1 MIKKDAVEGL
11 EPIEEIERIGLVGSP
26 KAVPTGVR
34 LNIRGR
40 NIYLRGLRLPPRGIW
55 RWLLILGPGLIATSA
70 GNDAGGIA
78 TYSSA
83 GAKFGYD
90 MIWVMLVLT
99 LSFAI
104 VQEMCT
110 RLGAATGRGLLDLIR
125 ERFGIGWTLFAIA
138 IIVVA
143 NGGVTISEFVGIGA
157 ASELLGISRYIS
169 VPIAA
174 VALWYLVIFGSYAR
188 VEKIFLLMTLVFFA
202 YPVAAILGGPDWGAV
217 AKGAVVPTI
226 RFESEYIFLLVG
238 VLGTTI
244 TPYIQIFQ
252 QSSTVERGA
261 ARKHYGDERLDA
273 YAGSVFSNLMSI
285 SMIIATAATLYVAGT
300 HDIKSAADAAKALE
314 PVAGSSASL
323 LFAVGLLGASLLA
336 GGVLPLATAAT
347 LYVAGNHEI
356 GSAAD
361 AAKALEPVAGASAS
375 MLFAVG
381 LLGASLLAG
390 GVLPLA
396 TAYAISEAFGIPKGV
411 NLDFRRGRA
420 FFTLFTAFIV
430 LGAGVALIPDIP
442 IFPLLV
448 GIQVLNGV
456 LLPIIL
462 VFILILIN
470 NERLTGDL
478 KNTPIYNLLGWGTF
492 AIITIAVLVMLA
504 GQLLDLFGIK
514 LFG

>member
-1 MIKKDAVEGL
+1 MKTRNEGLEGL
-11 EPIEEIERIGLVGSP
+11 EPIANVESPTLPDVPQRLPAGLRI
-26 KAVPTGVR
+26 
-34 LNIRGR
+34 NYRGHS
-40 NIYLRGLRLPPRGIW
+40 IYLRGLRLAPKGIW
-55 RWLLILGPGLIATSA
+55 KWLLILGPGLIATSA

-90 MIWVMLVLT
+90 LIWVMVVLT

-125 ERFGIGWTLFAIA
+125 EQFGIGWTLFSIG
-138 IIVVA
+138 IIVIA

-157 ASELLGISRYIS
+157 ASELLGVSRYIA

-174 VALWYLVIFGSYAR
+174 VALWYLVIFGSYAK
-188 VEKIFLLMTLVFFA
+188 VEKMFLLMTLVFFA
-202 YPVAAILGGPDWGAV
+202 YPVAAILGNPDWGAV
-217 AKGAVVPTI
+217 AKGAFVPSI
-226 RFESEYIFLLVG
+226 KFEKEYVFILVG
-238 VLGTTI
+238 LLGTTI

-252 QSSTVERGA
+252 QSSTVERGT
-261 ARKHYGDERLDA
+261 ARKHYGPERYDA
-273 YAGSVFSNLMSI
+273 YFGSVFSNLMSV
-285 SMIIATAATLYVAGT
+285 SMIIATAATLFVAGQ
-300 HDIKSAADAAKALE
+300 
-314 PVAGSSASL
+314 
-323 LFAVGLLGASLLA
+323 
-336 GGVLPLATAAT
+336 
-347 LYVAGNHEI
+347 HEI

-361 AAKALEPVAGASAS
+361 AARALEPVAGSSAS

-396 TAYAISEAFGIPKGV
+396 TSYAISEAFGIPKGV
-411 NLDFRRGRA
+411 NLDYRRGKG
-420 FFTLFTAFIV
+420 FFGLFTAFIV
-430 LGAGVALIPDIP
+430 VGAVVALIPNIP

-470 NERLTGDL
+470 REKLTGEL

-492 AIITIAVLVMLA
+492 AMITLAVAVYLVGSA
-504 GQLLDLFGIK
+504 LDLLNINIFPS
-514 LFG
+514 

>member
-1 MIKKDAVEGL
+1 MSIPKDTALEGL
-11 EPIEEIERIGLVGSP
+11 EPIEEIEGAGIPVVQHSLPAGL
-26 KAVPTGVR
+26 R

-40 NIYLRGLRLPPRGIW
+40 SIYLRGLRRPPKGIW
-55 RWLLILGPGLIATSA
+55 KWLVILGPGLIATSA

-90 MIWVMLVLT
+90 MIWVMIVLT
-99 LSFAI
+99 LAFAV

-157 ASELLGISRYIS
+157 ATELFGVSRYIS
-169 VPIAA
+169 VPVAA
-174 VALWYLVIFGSYAR
+174 VVLWYLVIFGSYAR

-202 YPVAAILGGPDWGAV
+202 YPIAAILGKPDWSAV
-217 AKGAVVPTI
+217 ARGAVVPTI
-226 RFESEYIFLLVG
+226 RFESEFIFVLVG

-261 ARKHYGDERLDA
+261 ARKHYGPERLDA
-273 YAGSVFSNLMSI
+273 YVGSVFSNLMSI
-285 SMIIATAATLYVAGT
+285 SMIIATAATLYVAGQ
-300 HDIKSAADAAKALE
+300 HEIDSAADAAKALE
-314 PVAGSSASL
+314 PVAGSSASVM
-323 LFAVGLLGASLLA
+323 FAVGLLGASMLA
-336 GGVLPLATAAT
+336 GGVLPLAT
-347 LYVAGNHEI
+347 
-356 GSAAD
+356 S
-361 AAKALEPVAGASAS
+361 
-375 MLFAVG
+375 
-381 LLGASLLAG
+381 
-390 GVLPLA
+390 
-396 TAYAISEAFGIPKGV
+396 YAISEAFGIPKGV
-411 NLDFRRGRA
+411 NLDYRRGKV
-420 FFTLFTAFIV
+420 FFGLFTAFIV
-430 LGAGVALIPDIP
+430 LGAVVALIPNIP

-462 VFILILIN
+462 VFILILVN
-470 NERLTGDL
+470 NEKLTGDL
-478 KNTPIYNLLGWGTF
+478 RNTTTYNVLGWGTF
-492 AIITIAVLVMLA
+492 AVITLAVSVMLA
-504 GQLLDLFGIK
+504 GQILDALGIQLFGQ
-514 LFG
+514 

>member
-273 YAGSVFSNLMSI
+273 YAGSIFSNLMSI
-285 SMIIATAATLYVAGT
+285 SMIIATAATLYVAG
-300 HDIKSAADAAKALE
+300 S
-314 PVAGSSASL
+314 
-323 LFAVGLLGASLLA
+323 
-336 GGVLPLATAAT
+336 
-347 LYVAGNHEI
+347 HEI

-492 AIITIAVLVMLA
+492 AIITIAVLVLLA
-504 GQLLDLFGIK
+504 GQLLDFFGIK

>member
-40 NIYLRGLRLPPRGIW
+40 SIYLRGLRLPPRGIW

-157 ASELLGISRYIS
+157 ASELLGVSRYIS

-202 YPVAAILGGPDWGAV
+202 YPVAAILGGPDWGSV

-285 SMIIATAATLYVAGT
+285 SMIIATAATLYVAG
-300 HDIKSAADAAKALE
+300 
-314 PVAGSSASL
+314 
-323 LFAVGLLGASLLA
+323 
-336 GGVLPLATAAT
+336 
-347 LYVAGNHEI
+347 NREI
-356 GSAAD
+356 ESAAD

-375 MLFAVG
+375 LLFAVG

>member
-273 YAGSVFSNLMSI
+273 YAGSIFSNLMSI
-285 SMIIATAATLYVAGT
+285 SMII
-300 HDIKSAADAAKALE
+300 
-314 PVAGSSASL
+314 
-323 LFAVGLLGASLLA
+323 
-336 GGVLPLATAAT
+336 ATAAT

-420 FFTLFTAFIV
+420 FFTLFTA
-430 LGAGVALIPDIP
+430 LIPDIP

-504 GQLLDLFGIK
+504 GQLLDFFGIK

>member
-1 MIKKDAVEGL
+1 MINKESVEGL
-11 EPIEEIERIGLVGSP
+11 EPIEEVERVGLINAP
-26 KAVPTGVR
+26 KSLPAGVR

-40 NIYLRGLRLPPRGIW
+40 SMFLRGLRLPPTGIW
-55 RWLLILGPGLIATSA
+55 KWLVILGPGLIATSA

-90 MIWVMLVLT
+90 MIWVMIVLT
-99 LSFAI
+99 LSFAV
-104 VQEMCT
+104 VQETCT

-125 ERFGIGWTLFAIA
+125 ERFGAGWTLFAIV
-138 IIVVA
+138 IIVIA

-157 ASELLGISRYIS
+157 ASELLGVSRYIS

-174 VALWYLVIFGSYAR
+174 VALWYLVIFGSYSR

-202 YPVAAILGGPDWGAV
+202 YPIAAILSGPDWGAV

-261 ARKHYGDERLDA
+261 ARKHYGPERIDA

-285 SMIIATAATLYVAGT
+285 SMIIATAATLYVVGQ
-300 HDIKSAADAAKALE
+300 HDIQSAADAAKALE
-314 PVAGSSASL
+314 PVAGNSAAL
-323 LFAVGLLGASLLA
+323 LFAIGLLGASLLA
-336 GGVLPLATAAT
+336 GGVLPLATS
-347 LYVAGNHEI
+347 Y
-356 GSAAD
+356 
-361 AAKALEPVAGASAS
+361 
-375 MLFAVG
+375 AV
-381 LLGASLLAG
+381 
-390 GVLPLA
+390 
-396 TAYAISEAFGIPKGV
+396 SEAFGIPKGV
-411 NLDFRRGRA
+411 NLDYRRGKA
-420 FFTLFTAFIV
+420 FFSLFTAFIV
-430 LGAGVALIPDIP
+430 LGAVVALIPGIP

-462 VFILILIN
+462 VFLLILIN
-470 NERLTGDL
+470 DEKLTGDL
-478 KNTPIYNLLGWGTF
+478 KNTPINNLLGWGTF
-492 AIITIAVLVMLA
+492 AMITIAVVVMLG
-504 GQLLDLFGIK
+504 GQLLELFGIK

>member
-1 MIKKDAVEGL
+1 
-11 EPIEEIERIGLVGSP
+11 
-26 KAVPTGVR
+26 
-34 LNIRGR
+34 
-40 NIYLRGLRLPPRGIW
+40 
-55 RWLLILGPGLIATSA
+55 LILGPGLIATSA

-90 MIWVMLVLT
+90 LLWVMVVLT

-125 ERFGIGWTLFAIA
+125 EQFGIGWTLFSIL
-138 IIVVA
+138 IIVIA

-157 ASELLGISRYIS
+157 ASELLGVSRYIS

-202 YPVAAILGGPDWGAV
+202 YPIAAILGGPDWGAV
-217 AKGAVVPTI
+217 AKGATIPTI
-226 RFESEYIFLLVG
+226 RFEKEYVFILVG
-238 VLGTTI
+238 LLGTTI

-252 QSSTVERGA
+252 QSSTVERGT
-261 ARKHYGDERLDA
+261 ARKHYGNERYDA
-273 YAGSVFSNLMSI
+273 YAGSVFSNVMSM
-285 SMIIATAATLYVAGT
+285 SMIVATAATLFVAGQ
-300 HDIKSAADAAKALE
+300 HEIGSAADAARALE
-314 PVAGSSASL
+314 PVAGTSASV

-336 GGVLPLATAAT
+336 GGVLPLAT
-347 LYVAGNHEI
+347 
-356 GSAAD
+356 S
-361 AAKALEPVAGASAS
+361 
-375 MLFAVG
+375 
-381 LLGASLLAG
+381 
-390 GVLPLA
+390 
-396 TAYAISEAFGIPKGV
+396 YAISEAFGIPKGV
-411 NLDFRRGRA
+411 NLDYRRGKG
-420 FFTLFTAFIV
+420 FFGLFTAFIV
-430 LGAGVALIPDIP
+430 VGAVVALIPNIP

-462 VFILILIN
+462 AFILILIN
-470 NERLTGDL
+470 REKLTGDL

-492 AIITIAVLVMLA
+492 AMITVAVVIYLVGSVLDIA
-504 GQLLDLFGIK
+504 GIQI
-514 LFG
+514 FSG

>member
-1 MIKKDAVEGL
+1 MKTRTEGLEGL
-11 EPIEEIERIGLVGSP
+11 EPVANVESPTLPDIPQRLPAGLRI
-26 KAVPTGVR
+26 
-34 LNIRGR
+34 NYRGHS
-40 NIYLRGLRLPPRGIW
+40 IYLRGLRLAPKGIW
-55 RWLLILGPGLIATSA
+55 KWLLILGPGLIATSA

-90 MIWVMLVLT
+90 LIWVMVVLT

-125 ERFGIGWTLFAIA
+125 EQFGIGWTLFSIG
-138 IIVVA
+138 IIVIA

-157 ASELLGISRYIS
+157 ASELLGVSRYIA

-174 VALWYLVIFGSYAR
+174 VALWYLVIFGSYAK

-202 YPVAAILGGPDWGAV
+202 YPIAAILGNPDWAAV
-217 AKGAVVPTI
+217 AKGTVVPTI
-226 RFESEYIFLLVG
+226 KFEMEYVFILVG
-238 VLGTTI
+238 LLGTTI

-252 QSSTVERGA
+252 QSSTVERGT
-261 ARKHYGDERLDA
+261 ARKHYGPERYDA
-273 YAGSVFSNLMSI
+273 YFGSVFSNLMSV
-285 SMIIATAATLYVAGT
+285 SMIIATAATLFVAGQ
-300 HDIKSAADAAKALE
+300 HDITSAADAARALE
-314 PVAGSSASL
+314 PVAGSSA
-323 LFAVGLLGASLLA
+323 AV
-336 GGVLPLATAAT
+336 
-347 LYVAGNHEI
+347 
-356 GSAAD
+356 
-361 AAKALEPVAGASAS
+361 
-375 MLFAVG
+375 LFAVG

-411 NLDFRRGRA
+411 NLDYRRGKG
-420 FFTLFTAFIV
+420 FFGLFTAFIV
-430 LGAGVALIPDIP
+430 VGAVVALIPNIP

-470 NERLTGDL
+470 REKLTGEL
-478 KNTPIYNLLGWGTF
+478 KNTPLYNLLGWGTF
-492 AIITIAVLVMLA
+492 AMITLAVAVYLVGSVLE
-504 GQLLDLFGIK
+504 LLNINIFPS
-514 LFG
+514 